1 MNHHQ
6 FWIKAAAYYRAKL
19 DDSTIMLYASDIEN
33 VDINKILELFEDYRR
48 DPKNKTLPMPSYFLE
63 KINPITLD
71 PKGIGS

>member
-1 MNHHQ
+1 
-6 FWIKAAAYYRAKL
+6 
-19 DDSTIMLYASDIEN
+19 MLYASDIEN